1 MSITNDSDNFIIITY
16 AHDKSRNSIFDQPP
30 ISHHL
35 PSFFSKGT
43 SHSCRPFLYLARNA
57 REQTLEFR
65 DLPIFSRNKKK
76 KRYTT
81 LCWNII
87 FWCGS
92 NGAEISEEIHIYS
105 ITHSYWHKS
114 VQSDGCCTVDR
125 TRFFKF
131 WRMRAMRSYPRLIFM
146 QRAFVYFFETIFLLP
161 QSILG
166 STITWIRYGRNLR
179 LC

>member
-35 PSFFSKGT
+35 SSFFSKGT

-81 LCWNII
+81 LRWNII

-92 NGAEISEEIHIYS
+92 NGAEISEEIHIYL
-105 ITHSYWHKS
+105 ITHSFTGTNLYKVTDVAQLIELDSLNFEECERCEAIFDLYLCNEHLYISSKQFSCYRSRYS
-114 VQSDGCCTVDR
+114 VR
-125 TRFFKF
+125 R
-131 WRMRAMRSYPRLIFM
+131 
-146 QRAFVYFFETIFLLP
+146 
-161 QSILG
+161 
-166 STITWIRYGRNLR
+166 
-179 LC
+179 

>member
-76 KRYTT
+76 KKYIHYVATSSFDAVRTERKFRKKFIFTRLRTLTGTNLYKVTDVAQLIELDSLNFEECERCEAIFDLYLCNEHLYISSKQFSCYRSRY
-81 LCWNII
+81 
-87 FWCGS
+87 
-92 NGAEISEEIHIYS
+92 
-105 ITHSYWHKS
+105 S
-114 VQSDGCCTVDR
+114 VR
-125 TRFFKF
+125 R
-131 WRMRAMRSYPRLIFM
+131 
-146 QRAFVYFFETIFLLP
+146 
-161 QSILG
+161 
-166 STITWIRYGRNLR
+166 
-179 LC
+179 